1 MVLGRWQGRESKVN
15 IDVKFEDVV
24 RCDLPLA
31 RYSIARKVHCTS
43 ELFSMLTAHVP
54 TAFGMISSN
63 VLATLRYRRHGWS
76 TQAYYAQSHGDNT
89 PQSPAGPPHHS
100 PPLIRASRITEYAI
114 SHQARYLFVKRYRAS
129 FGRQTPS
136 TAATYPIAAITT
148 LLTTRTRVGLFVFDA
163 GNITP

>member
-1 MVLGRWQGRESKVN
+1 LGRWQGRESKVN

-31 RYSIARKVHCTS
+31 RYSIAQKVHCTS

-63 VLATLRYRRHGWS
+63 VLAILRYRRHGWS

-114 SHQARYLFVKRYRAS
+114 CQKVLRVVRTSN
-129 FGRQTPS
+129 
-136 TAATYPIAAITT
+136 T
-148 LLTTRTRVGLFVFDA
+148 LDGGYISYSRHHNPADNENESGALCLRCGEHHTLIHLA
-163 GNITP
+163 YM